1 MLTSFVTV
9 KTATKP
15 NFTFQP
21 PTAAFFHLAKPL
33 HMVVFSTLEIVLL
46 GPFRCPSRT
55 SDIKFRNQALF
66 TNAMLL
72 CSLE

>member
-15 NFTFQP
+15 NSTFQP
-21 PTAAFFHLAKPL
+21 LTAAFFHLAKPL

-46 GPFRCPSRT
+46 SPVQVSSSNFRYQVPESG
-55 SDIKFRNQALF
+55 AVH
-66 TNAMLL
+66 
-72 CSLE
+72 